1 MTRIISFRPEEKFE
15 NRPHG
20 MDIKNIPL
28 TRIREIEDIP
38 EPDWNGISGIAFMST
53 TSVNFFLKR
62 FGKYPLKNLK
72 VFSIG
77 NKTMDLLNENN
88 IESNMPE
95 IHNSNGLA
103 SLICNS
109 LEEGSSVLIPRNM
122 THTDVLT
129 DKLSECGIKGIN
141 IYLYAY
147 DEIDSSHDISMES
160 KTPDFIGFVFTSPE
174 EVRIFKRITGNQYN
188 KMKFFPIG
196 TETERELRKN
206 GFQNIPFVGKGNFD
220 ELITKIMENS
230 GEWI

>member
-15 NRPHG
+15 NLPHG
-20 MDIKNIPL
+20 IDIKNIPL
-28 TRIREIEDIP
+28 TRIREIENIP
-38 EPDWNGISGIAFMST
+38 EPDWNGVSGIAFLST

-62 FGKYPLKNLK
+62 FGKHPLKNLK

-77 NKTMDLLNENN
+77 NKTRDLLNENN
-88 IESNMPE
+88 IDSNTPE
-95 IHNSNGLA
+95 IHNSDGLA

-109 LEEGSSVLIPRNM
+109 LDEDTSVLIPRNRI
-122 THTDVLT
+122 HTDVLT
-129 DKLSECGIKGIN
+129 DRLSECGIKGIN

-147 DEIDSSHDISMES
+147 EEIDASHDISMES

-188 KMKFFPIG
+188 NMKFFPIG
-196 TETERELRKN
+196 SETEKELRKN
-206 GFQNIPFVGKGNFD
+206 GFHNIPFVGKGDFD
-220 ELITKIMENS
+220 DLIKRIMENS